1 MFVIRSFSY
10 LCRQFNLISFYAQ
23 NLKLFHSFF
32 FKSLVT
38 NYINKIGIDLVI
50 FGLLFDVGGETFISF
65 YRFFYQFSRKV
76 PFSGFFSANHQK
88 RFNFLFFAWNMYCC
102 IIVFEVKNPRPWRPR
117 QKSIPYPL
125 PLYIIHKQW

>member
-23 NLKLFHSFF
+23 NLKLFHSFL

-50 FGLLFDVGGETFISF
+50 FGLLFDVGGETFINF

-88 RFNFLFFAWNMYCC
+88 RFNFHFLCL
-102 IIVFEVKNPRPWRPR
+102 
-117 QKSIPYPL
+117 KSVLLHYSL
-125 PLYIIHKQW
+125 

>member
-1 MFVIRSFSY
+1 MFVKRSFSY

-23 NLKLFHSFF
+23 NLKLIHSFL

-50 FGLLFDVGGETFISF
+50 FGLLFDVGGETFINF

-88 RFNFLFFAWNMYCC
+88 RFNFLFFVPEIC
-102 IIVFEVKNPRPWRPR
+102 IAA
-117 QKSIPYPL
+117 L
-125 PLYIIHKQW
+125 

>member
-10 LCRQFNLISFYAQ
+10 LCPQFNLISFYAQ
-23 NLKLFHSFF
+23 NLKLFHSFL

-50 FGLLFDVGGETFISF
+50 FGLLFDVGGETFINF

-88 RFNFLFFAWNMYCC
+88 RFNFLFFCLKY
-102 IIVFEVKNPRPWRPR
+102 VLLHY
-117 QKSIPYPL
+117 SL
-125 PLYIIHKQW
+125 